1 MIRVFSLYVALAGMA
16 LPAVSAVSAA
26 EPPAAA
32 DFAVIEACLEKNQAA
47 GPHRDGLCLELIASP
62 CQALPGGETTLG
74 MVMCVQRELAVWDS
88 LLNRYYADMIRQLD
102 DTARTALREAQRAWV
117 PFRDK
122 LCAFPPAL
130 YEGGSIG
137 GPLRVQCLMEETARR
152 ASGLKV
158 WLEEMDR

>member
-1 MIRVFSLYVALAGMA
+1 MVRFIASGALF
-16 LPAVSAVSAA
+16 LAVSTAGAA

-32 DFAVIEACLEKNQAA
+32 DFAVIEACLEKSQAA
-47 GPHRDGLCLELIASP
+47 GPHRDGLCVELIADP
-62 CQALPGGETTLG
+62 CQALPGGETTRR
-74 MVMCVQRELAVWDS
+74 MVMCLQRELAVWDS
-88 LLNRYYADMIRQLD
+88 LLNCYYADMIRQLD
-102 DTARTALREAQRAWV
+102 GAAKTALREAQRAWI

-122 LCAFPPAL
+122 ACAFGPAF

-137 GPLRVQCLMEETARR
+137 GPLRAQCLMEETARR